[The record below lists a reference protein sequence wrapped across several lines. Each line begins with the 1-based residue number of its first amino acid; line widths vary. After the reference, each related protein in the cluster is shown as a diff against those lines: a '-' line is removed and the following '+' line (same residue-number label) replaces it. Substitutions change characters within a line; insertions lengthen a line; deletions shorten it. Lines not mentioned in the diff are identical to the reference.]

1 MESQENVSFSIIYD
15 DLYIVI
21 KYLKRYIKSII
32 TLKWITHQKD
42 TNHLLDL
49 KLEYFTIS
57 TLNDLHVNSVNV
69 YCPYIEI
76 VKYNR
81 SLCPN

>member
-32 TLKWITHQKD
+32 MDHAPKRHQS
-42 TNHLLDL
+42 
-49 KLEYFTIS
+49 FT
-57 TLNDLHVNSVNV
+57 
-69 YCPYIEI
+69 
-76 VKYNR
+76 R
-81 SLCPN
+81 S